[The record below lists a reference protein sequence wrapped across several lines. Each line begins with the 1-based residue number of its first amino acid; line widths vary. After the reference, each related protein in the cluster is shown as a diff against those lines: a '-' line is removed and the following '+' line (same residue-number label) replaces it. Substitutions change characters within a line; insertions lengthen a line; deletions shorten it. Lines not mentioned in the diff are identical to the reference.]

1 MHLYLS
7 SNKVPSI
14 VSKEQTL
21 SVILRPV
28 LRTGA
33 ESTGDGCRE
42 RQDERYN
49 MQNKVMTRRC
59 K

>member
-14 VSKEQTL
+14 MSKEQTL

-28 LRTGA
+28 LWTGT
-33 ESTGDGCRE
+33 ESTGDGCIE
-42 RQDERYN
+42 RKDERYN
-49 MQNKVMTRRC
+49 MQN
-59 K
+59 